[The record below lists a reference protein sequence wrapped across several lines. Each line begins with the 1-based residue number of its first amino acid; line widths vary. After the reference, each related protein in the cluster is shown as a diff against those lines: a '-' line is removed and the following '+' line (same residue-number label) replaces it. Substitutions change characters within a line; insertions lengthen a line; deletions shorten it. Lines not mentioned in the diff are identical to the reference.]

1 MQILQMQNNNPWEK
15 QNRNIL
21 EQFPSENAATKTF
34 FYKNAASKT
43 FGYVRFKLGSKQMQ
57 SGRKFREKTN

>member
-1 MQILQMQNNNPWEK
+1 MLGRKVPEVKLLVDNKSAVVLSKNPVTMEK

-34 FYKNAASKT
+34 FT
-43 FGYVRFKLGSKQMQ
+43 RMQPVRHLDM
-57 SGRKFREKTN
+57 